1 MALSHDT
8 DLREKVKDFVD
19 TNMKN
24 RFYIFDVEPADF
36 RQESQTQNKFDVMN
50 AKMKFRKMSTY
61 RNSC

>member
-1 MALSHDT
+1 
-8 DLREKVKDFVD
+8 
-19 TNMKN
+19 MKN